1 MSIQSFYISRY
12 LSNLFPIQITVQS
25 FYLSRCIPNLFG
37 MGLLPARDFHD
48 FARCSSI
55 YSCYMSNKLFQNIYN
70 LILDKIYFQRF
81 WHCIWDMK
89 NTVLTKRQY
98 FHEKCSI
105 FPRMLYFLF
114 SMLEKEKQSIFY
126 IQGFWFL
133 HWFFFCI
140 TTIYVYN
147 IYIYIYI

>member
-1 MSIQSFYISRY
+1 MQIAIQSIYLPGIYPIYLPIEISIQSFDLSRCLSNLSTYPGIYPIFFLSRY

-81 WHCIWDMK
+81 
-89 NTVLTKRQY
+89 
-98 FHEKCSI
+98 
-105 FPRMLYFLF
+105 
-114 SMLEKEKQSIFY
+114 
-126 IQGFWFL
+126 
-133 HWFFFCI
+133 
-140 TTIYVYN
+140 
-147 IYIYIYI
+147 